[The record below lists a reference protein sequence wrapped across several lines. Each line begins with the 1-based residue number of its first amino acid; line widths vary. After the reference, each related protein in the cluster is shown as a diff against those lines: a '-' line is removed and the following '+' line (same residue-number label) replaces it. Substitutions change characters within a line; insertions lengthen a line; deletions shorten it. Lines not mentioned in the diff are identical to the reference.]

1 MQSDIEIA
9 RKIPLKPIDVAA
21 AGLAFPKARF
31 FIMGPSKPKST

>member
-9 RKIPLKPIDVAA
+9 RKIPLKPIEPQPR
-21 AGLAFPKARF
+21 GLAFPKTRF